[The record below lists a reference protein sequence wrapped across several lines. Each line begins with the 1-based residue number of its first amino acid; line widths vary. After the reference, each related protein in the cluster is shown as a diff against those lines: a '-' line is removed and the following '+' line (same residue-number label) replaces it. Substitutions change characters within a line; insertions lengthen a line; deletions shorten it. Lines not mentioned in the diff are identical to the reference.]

1 MSKRKRVNPHRK
13 PATKADIEKAKREAE
28 NNAVDYAFAI
38 MFSAL
43 RDKEGWGKV
52 RLARLWREVNYLSDS
67 VTRGYVSIND
77 LMTALEE
84 EAGITLT

>member
-1 MSKRKRVNPHRK
+1 MPKRKKINPRRK
-13 PATKADIEKAKREAE
+13 PATKADVEKAKREAE
-28 NNAVDYAFAI
+28 SKAVDYAFAI

-43 RDKEGWGKV
+43 RDKEGWGPV
-52 RLARLWREVNYLSDS
+52 RLSRLWGEVNDLSDS
-67 VTRGYVSIND
+67 VAKGYVSIQD

>member
-1 MSKRKRVNPHRK
+1 MSKRKRVNKRRK
-13 PATKADIEKAKREAE
+13 PATKADVEKAKREAE
-28 NNAVDYAFAI
+28 NNAVDSAFAI

-67 VTRGYVSIND
+67 VARGYVSIND

>member
-1 MSKRKRVNPHRK
+1 MSKSKRVNPHRK
-13 PATKADIEKAKREAE
+13 PATKADVEKAKREAE

-67 VTRGYVSIND
+67 VAKGYISIND

>member
-1 MSKRKRVNPHRK
+1 MSKRKRVNKRRK
-13 PATKADIEKAKREAE
+13 PATKADVEKAKREAE

-67 VTRGYVSIND
+67 VARGYVSIND

>member
-1 MSKRKRVNPHRK
+1 MSKRKRVNKRRK
-13 PATKADIEKAKREAE
+13 PATKADVETAKREAE

-67 VTRGYVSIND
+67 VARGYVSIND